1 MYISYKHSIS
11 YFQHLV
17 LSSTPIAYKDSSKV
31 SSKTLQR
38 RSNFVKKEL
47 SVCSG
52 NDGTKKQAAHLIQ
65 SFGRGERENIL
76 KLANILPSVVHA
88 ETVVAMKVELGVP
101 WEKLKNISR

>member
-1 MYISYKHSIS
+1 M
-11 YFQHLV
+11 V
-17 LSSTPIAYKDSSKV
+17 SSTPIAYKDSSKI

-47 SVCSG
+47 SVYSG

-76 KLANILPSVVHA
+76 KLASILPSEVDAKTMV
-88 ETVVAMKVELGVP
+88 TMKVDFGIP